1 MNTTKRRLVKISTL
15 LVVAGMIVWIAAG
28 CTTQQQIPLDELFS
42 PTPSLTN
49 TATVDW
55 FPMTA
60 TPQTVVPA
68 TATPNPAASPQ
79 YGQSLFSDPFTSAGN
94 WESQQTA
101 NGIVSV
107 SGGTLTLAVK
117 KTPATLAAIRQD
129 TLYSNFYLETT
140 VKRVA
145 LCKNDDEIG
154 LLFRVSGSQSYYRLL
169 VDCQGLLA
177 LQQVAGGTPSMLVNW
192 MPSEQIPSG
201 LWKSFTLGV
210 WAYGNVIRLYVNDQL
225 QTEVNRDTFKNGGI
239 GYFARAAGDTPLTVS
254 FSDLTIY
261 AVSSAAALAATATA
275 TP

>member
-1 MNTTKRRLVKISTL
+1 METTKRRLVKFSTL
-15 LVVAGMIVWIAAG
+15 MVVAGMVVWMVAG
-28 CTTQQQIPLDELFS
+28 CASQQQMPLDALFS

-60 TPQTVVPA
+60 TLQTVVPA
-68 TATPNPAASPQ
+68 TATPNPAANPL
-79 YGQSLFSDPFTSAGN
+79 YGQMLFNDPFTSAGN
-94 WESQQTA
+94 WESQQAT
-101 NGIVSV
+101 NGIISV

-117 KTPATLAAIRQD
+117 KTPGTLTVIRQD
-129 TLYSNFYLETT
+129 SVYSSFYLETT

-145 LCKNDDEIG
+145 LCKTDDEIG

-177 LQQVAGGTPSMLVNW
+177 LQQVVGGTPSVLVNW

-210 WAYGNVIRLYVNDQL
+210 WAYGNTIRLYVNDQL
-225 QTEVNRDTFKNGGI
+225 QTEVSRDTFKSGGI
-239 GYFARAAGDTPLTVS
+239 GYFARAAGDTPLSVS

-261 AVSSAAALAATATA
+261 QVSSAAAPIAAATI

>member
-15 LVVAGMIVWIAAG
+15 LVVAGMIVWMSAG
-28 CTTQQQIPLDELFS
+28 CATQQQMPLDELFS
-42 PTPSLTN
+42 PTPSLT
-49 TATVDW
+49 TMATVDW

-79 YGQSLFSDPFTSAGN
+79 YGQSLFSDPFTQMGN
-94 WESQQTA
+94 WQNLQTA

-107 SGGTLTLAVK
+107 ADGAITLAVK
-117 KTPATLAAIRQD
+117 KAPATLAVVRQD
-129 TLYSNFYLETT
+129 SAYDNFYLETT

-154 LLFRVSGSQSYYRLL
+154 LLFRVSGEQSYYRLV

-177 LQQVAGGTPSMLVNW
+177 LQQVVGGTPTMLANW
-192 MPSEQIPSG
+192 TPSEQIPAG

-210 WAYGNVIRLYVNDQL
+210 WANGQEIRIYVNGQL
-225 QTEVNRDTFKNGGI
+225 QTEVIRDTFKSGGI
-239 GYFARAAGDTPLTVS
+239 GYFARTAGDTPLTVS
-254 FSDLTIY
+254 FSDLTLY
-261 AVSSAAALAATATA
+261 QVSSSSAANAAVTI